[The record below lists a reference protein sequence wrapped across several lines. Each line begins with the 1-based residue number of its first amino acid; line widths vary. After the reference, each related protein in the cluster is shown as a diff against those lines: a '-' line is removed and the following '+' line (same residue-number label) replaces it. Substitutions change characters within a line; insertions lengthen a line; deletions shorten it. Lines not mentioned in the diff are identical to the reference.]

1 MESSEDFYLLVE
13 MCMAAILIA
22 FGQRYKDGE
31 AIETVER
38 SFQRK
43 LNILKNGAQR
53 RPEAEQE
60 SGRTL

>member
-1 MESSEDFYLLVE
+1 
-13 MCMAAILIA
+13 MAAILIA

-38 SFQRK
+38 SFQSK

-53 RPEAEQE
+53 RPETEQE